1 MKKCRDMTQTALK
14 TSQQTAVGSLSQRQ
28 KAAII
33 VKLLLGGGTSLEEL
47 ELDADAIWKITQSMA
62 GLGVVG
68 KDIVDGVTAEF
79 ILEMERMGLVFERDI
94 DGSLKAMENQIKPDT
109 LEKVKSRQSGS
120 AEQNAWNA
128 IAKTDSEILALRL
141 AEENPRVAAVILSKL
156 NPAKSAEI
164 VGQID
169 YEAAKNILA
178 AITNTT
184 DVQPAI
190 VSQIGIALADGL
202 ESKDGAGAFA
212 ESAAERIG
220 AILNV
225 SQSGFRDEMLGSFD
239 QKDPLAAGQIRKL
252 MFTFEDI
259 PLRITG
265 RDISK
270 VLRGVDDETLV
281 TALTGAGTTAPEVKA
296 FILSNISSRLAE
308 QIEESIQERGTVKP
322 KDADMAMTQL
332 VIAIQG
338 LEKSGEIKLIDPEV
352 EES

>member
-1 MKKCRDMTQTALK
+1 MSQAALK
-14 TSQQTAVGSLSQRQ
+14 TPQQIAVGSLSQRQ

-33 VKLLLGGGTSLEEL
+33 VKLLVGGGVSLDEL
-47 ELDADAIWKITQSMA
+47 ELDADAIWKITNAMA

-94 DGSLKAMENQIKPDT
+94 DGSLKSMENQIKPDT
-109 LEKVKSRQSGS
+109 MEKVKSRQSGS
-120 AEQNAWNA
+120 AEQNAWNE
-128 IAKTDSEILALRL
+128 IAKTDASILAERI
-141 AEENPRVAAVILSKL
+141 AAENPRVAAVILSKL
-156 NPAKSAEI
+156 NAAKSAEI

-169 YEAAKNILA
+169 QEAAKNILA
-178 AITNTT
+178 AITKTT
-184 DVQPAI
+184 DVQPVI
-190 VSQIGIALADGL
+190 VNRIGIALA
-202 ESKDGAGAFA
+202 ESLKSKGSGGAFSD
-212 ESAAERIG
+212 SAAERIG

-225 SQSGFRDEMLGSFD
+225 SQSDFRDEMLGSFE
-239 QKDPLAAGQIRKL
+239 QKDPVSAGQIRKL

-259 PLRITG
+259 PIRIIG

-281 TALTGAGTTAPEVKA
+281 TALTGAATTAPDVKA

-308 QIEESIQERGTVKP
+308 QIEESIQERGAVKP

-332 VIAIQG
+332 VIAIKD
-338 LEKSGEIKLIDPEV
+338 LEKSGEITLIEPE
-352 EES
+352 EEDS

>member
-1 MKKCRDMTQTALK
+1 MKKCRDMTQAALNS
-14 TSQQTAVGSLSQRQ
+14 SQQTTSGSLSQRQ

-33 VKLLLGGGTSLEEL
+33 VKLLLGGGTSLEDL
-47 ELDADAIWKITQSMA
+47 DLDADAIWKITQSMA

-94 DGSLKAMENQIKPDT
+94 DGSLRAMESQIQPDT
-109 LEKVKSRQSGS
+109 LEKVKNRQSGS

-128 IAKTDSEILALRL
+128 ISKTDADVLALRL
-141 AEENPRVAAVILSKL
+141 AAENARVAAVILSKL
-156 NPAKSAEI
+156 SAAKSAEI
-164 VGQID
+164 IGQID
-169 YEAAKNILA
+169 QEVAKNILA
-178 AITNTT
+178 AITKTT
-184 DVQPAI
+184 DVQPEI
-190 VSQIGIALADGL
+190 VSQIGIALADSLQEKGG
-202 ESKDGAGAFA
+202 SGAFA
-212 ESAAERIG
+212 DSAAERIG

-225 SQSGFRDEMLGSFD
+225 SQSDFRDEMLGSFE

-259 PLRITG
+259 PLRIVG

-281 TALTGAGTTAPEVKA
+281 TALSGAATTAPEVKA
-296 FILSNISSRLAE
+296 FILTNISSRLAE

-322 KDADMAMTQL
+322 KDADLAMTQL
-332 VIAIQG
+332 VIAIKA
-338 LEKSGEIKLIDPEV
+338 LEKSGEITLIDPEE